1 MFNAR
6 CFYCIVLL
14 HDDTV
19 PRSVHGICSVDFR
32 CRHPPPDHHRIFGR
46 SIYTHASGP
55 RDHRWVSWLLASP
68 SSIIDARS
76 DWEIAP
82 LRQGGIHATFL
93 RISCRNIEHTRHMG
107 GILLLCACAITLFIH
122 CSSMWEKVCIIH
134 EIISAYNDESNEY
147 QHSEL
152 LVNKWTKAI

>member
-1 MFNAR
+1 MQGAFIVSFYILRRHCAR
-6 CFYCIVLL
+6 SGHDSCVLSIFDVATLSPQKFCSLHLHPRPPAPARPSLTSRASIV
-14 HDDTV
+14 
-19 PRSVHGICSVDFR
+19 
-32 CRHPPPDHHRIFGR
+32 HHWR
-46 SIYTHASGP
+46 P
-55 RDHRWVSWLLASP
+55 
-68 SSIIDARS
+68 ARS
-76 DWEIAP
+76 DWETAP